1 MKVKKTSTIKE
12 LQKIMKKDMVK
23 DDDHVSKKK
32 IRKVIKKFVDE
43 GVNR

>member
-23 DDDHVSKKK
+23 DDHVSKKK
-32 IRKVIKKFVDE
+32 IKKVIKKFVDE
-43 GVNR
+43 GDNR